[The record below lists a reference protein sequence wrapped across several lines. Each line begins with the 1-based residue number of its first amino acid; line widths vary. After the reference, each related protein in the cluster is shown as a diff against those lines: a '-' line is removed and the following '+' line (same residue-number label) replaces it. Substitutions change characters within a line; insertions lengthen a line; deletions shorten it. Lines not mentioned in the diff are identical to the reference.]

1 MRMPLTKQPK
11 GRVLIIDDDATIRTT
26 YRRVL
31 RNFGY
36 DINTA
41 ADGQGAIE
49 QLGTSSFDVVLCDIA
64 MPGINGL
71 ELLRAVRDRDL
82 DVPVILMTGEPNME
96 SAVEAVEYGALQY
109 LIKPIALPKLKEVMH
124 RAVSLNQMAR
134 LKREALRLAGNVGK
148 TLSDRASL
156 ETRIEKA
163 IERLWVAF
171 QPIVLWPNQSV
182 FAYEALVRTSEPS
195 LARPEDLIEAVERL
209 GRISELS
216 RSIRA
221 AITRTTR
228 EAPGQPM
235 LFVNLHAADF
245 EDPDLFKPE
254 APLSA
259 IASRVVLEIT
269 ERAPLM
275 DVKALHTKIG
285 RLREMGFKVAIDDLG
300 AGYAGLSAFSQ
311 LEPDFVKLDMSLIRG
326 VDTSGSRRSV
336 VRAMVQ
342 LCNDLGARVISE
354 GVETAAE
361 RDTLSREGC
370 ELLQGFL
377 FAKPER
383 AYPCPKW

>member
-1 MRMPLTKQPK
+1 MTLMNQPK

-41 ADGQGAIE
+41 ADGQEAIE
-49 QLGTSSFDVVLCDIA
+49 QLGSSVFDVVLCDIA

-71 ELLRAVRDRDL
+71 GLLRAVRDRDL

-109 LIKPIALPKLKEVMH
+109 LIKPIDLPKLKEAMQ
-124 RAVSLNQMAR
+124 RAVSLNRMAR
-134 LKREALRLAGNVGK
+134 LKREALLLIGNVGK

-163 IERLWVAF
+163 IDRLWVAF

-195 LARPEDLIEAVERL
+195 LARPEDLIDAVERL
-209 GRISELS
+209 GRISELG

-221 AITRTTR
+221 AITRATR
-228 EAPGQPM
+228 EAPGQPT

-245 EDPDLFKPE
+245 EDPDLFKAE

-275 DVKALHTKIG
+275 DVKSLHTKIG

-342 LCNDLGARVISE
+342 LCNELGARVISE
-354 GVETAAE
+354 GVETTAE

-383 AYPCPKW
+383 AYPHPKW